1 VLIQLILLK
10 HFART
15 AECSS
20 KQSSQKIPHVRYKR
34 GTETDD
40 LKEQEPNVAKH
51 CKKKKKNNLSL
62 NINVH
67 ALTYNI
73 SYSICISKDD
83 ILVGVNQR

>member
-51 CKKKKKNNLSL
+51 CKKNNLSL

-67 ALTYNI
+67 ACYYLHI